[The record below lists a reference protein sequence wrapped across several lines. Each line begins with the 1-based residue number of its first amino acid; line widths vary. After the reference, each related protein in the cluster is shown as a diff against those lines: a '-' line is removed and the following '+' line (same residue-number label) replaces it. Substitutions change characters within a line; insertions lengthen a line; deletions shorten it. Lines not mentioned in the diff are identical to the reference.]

1 MTDIGFYHL
10 TRTPLENA
18 LPQLLE
24 KALESGKK
32 VVVRGGTEER
42 INFLNLAIWTSDPTS
57 FLPHGSEKEGMA
69 EKQPIWLTAGQD
81 NPNKAEILILTDGVK
96 SEDFRVF
103 ERCLEIFDG
112 RDEESVVLARI
123 RWKVY
128 KEAGCTL
135 TYWRQNED
143 GRWEK
148 MNDL

>member
-81 NPNKAEILILTDGVK
+81 NPNKAEILISTDGVK
-96 SEDFRVF
+96 SEDFRAF

-112 RDEESVVLARI
+112 RDEEAVVLART
-123 RWKVY
+123 RWNFF

-135 TYWRQNED
+135 TYWRQNEN

-148 MNDL
+148 MNEL